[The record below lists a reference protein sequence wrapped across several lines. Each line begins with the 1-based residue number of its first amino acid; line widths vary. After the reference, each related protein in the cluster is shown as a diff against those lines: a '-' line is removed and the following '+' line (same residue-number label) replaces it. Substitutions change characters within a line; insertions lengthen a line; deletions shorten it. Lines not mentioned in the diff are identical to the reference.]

1 MKRKIYSTIL
11 VIGLIG
17 SLLAG
22 CGNKKAQ
29 EANNGKEIINPGDP
43 IIVSTMNDTEGEILG
58 RMMALA
64 LEDAG
69 YEVTDNTF
77 GYQ

>member
-1 MKRKIYSTIL
+1 MKKKMVSVMLAAAMAAT
-11 VIGLIG
+11 
-17 SLLAG
+17 LLAG
-22 CGNKKAQ
+22 CGNKKAE

-69 YEVTDNTF
+69 YKPKQIRPNL
-77 GYQ
+77 

>member
-22 CGNKKAQ
+22 CGNKKAE
-29 EANNGKEIINPGDP
+29 EANNGKEINK
-43 IIVSTMNDTEGEILG
+43 S
-58 RMMALA
+58 R
-64 LEDAG
+64 
-69 YEVTDNTF
+69 
-77 GYQ
+77 